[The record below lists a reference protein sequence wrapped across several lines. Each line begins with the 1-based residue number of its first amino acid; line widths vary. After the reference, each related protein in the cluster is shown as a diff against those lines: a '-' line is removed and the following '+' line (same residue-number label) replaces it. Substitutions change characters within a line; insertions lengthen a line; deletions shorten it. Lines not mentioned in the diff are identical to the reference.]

1 MLSKDYDEGDM
12 GCTGIYRL
20 RSFEGLGFERLKKLA
35 KPSFLKSLGF
45 GSFPK

>member
-20 RSFEGLGFERLKKLA
+20 RSVGGLGFERRKA
-35 KPSFLKSLGF
+35 GEAI
-45 GSFPK
+45 GSEKFRIWGNRS